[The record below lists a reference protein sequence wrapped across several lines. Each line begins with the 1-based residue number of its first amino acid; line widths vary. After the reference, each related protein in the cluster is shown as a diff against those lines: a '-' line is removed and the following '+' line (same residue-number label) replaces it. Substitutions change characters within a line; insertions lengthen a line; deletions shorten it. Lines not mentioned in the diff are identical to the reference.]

1 MSIHISPK
9 EHGIYIY
16 KHLPLPWLPAVLFE
30 TSLKKK
36 NIVTNFLAQ
45 VLESAGCKQSIRFF
59 ASCTCAWV
67 VVRSYLA
74 SMTECYPYIANVY
87 NLAMQSAFVKQVGY
101 TAVLLWP
108 HASLKHDF
116 VKTTL

>member
-1 MSIHISPK
+1 MSIHISRK

-36 NIVTNFLAQ
+36 NIVTIFLAQ
-45 VLESAGCKQSIRFF
+45 VLDSAGYKQSIRFF

-101 TAVLLWP
+101 TAVL
-108 HASLKHDF
+108 SLKHDF